1 MGGPRDG
8 LAAAYAHRLA
18 VLRSGRVEA
27 DGPPEDVFTESL
39 LTRVY
44 DQPVEVL
51 PHPRGGTPLV
61 LPVRQR

>member
-1 MGGPRDG
+1 MPPAQGEDG
-8 LAAAYAHRLA
+8 A
-18 VLRSGRVEA
+18 RSGGHGRA
-27 DGPPEDVFTESL
+27 EDVFTESL

-51 PHPRGGTPLV
+51 PHPRGGTLLV